1 MAQQGLFRKRAVAEQ
16 QPDNEILE
24 MIRRSRVLEGRYANL
39 ERRAQVVEEN
49 MIEHNRKLLSGV
61 RTLNQELVDAR
72 KAIADLAEKVE
83 YIATELQDFARK
95 EEIQVMKKYLDYWD
109 PMNFVTMKQVEKI
122 VNEIIDSK
130 GIKRH

>member
-24 MIRRSRVLEGRYANL
+24 MVRRSRVLEGRYANL

-49 MIEHNRKLLSGV
+49 MIEHNRKLLSRV

>member
-83 YIATELQDFARK
+83 YITTELQDFARK